1 MSSTLAM
8 RKIEM
13 VDLKAQYQKIKTEID
28 RSIQD
33 VVDSAA
39 FIGGKPIQDFARE
52 FESYLSVKHV
62 IPCANG
68 TDALQIAMM
77 ALDLQPGDEVICP
90 SFTYFATVE
99 VIALLK
105 LSPVFI
111 DVNPQTFNIEVNEVE
126 KAITSKTKAVV
137 PVHLY
142 GQSCDM
148 ESLIALGKKHHIP
161 VIEDNAQ
168 ATGGEYKFSNDVLKK
183 TGTMT
188 EVGTTS
194 FFPSKNLGCYGDGGA
209 LMTNDDE
216 LAEKLKM
223 IANHGQ
229 RTRYYH
235 ELIGVNSRLDTIQAA
250 ILKVK
255 LKHLDEYISARRS
268 AADFYDR
275 AFANHPKIKTPFR
288 SANVKHVFHQYTLTV
303 EEKRNELVEFLKLK
317 NIPAMIYYPVLCH
330 AQKAFEG
337 KGRMSGDLKNSF
349 WLSDR
354 VVSLPMHT
362 ELDEEQL
369 NYIAESVLDFY
380 S

>member
-1 MSSTLAM
+1 M

-28 RSIQD
+28 YSIQE

-52 FESYLSVKHV
+52 FENYLGVKHV

-111 DVNPQTFNIEVNEVE
+111 DVNSQTFNIEASEVE
-126 KAITSKTKAVV
+126 KAITSKTKAIV

-161 VIEDNAQ
+161 IIEDNAQ
-168 ATGGEYKFSNDVLKK
+168 ATGGEYKFSNGEVKK

-209 LMTNDDE
+209 LMTNDDAF
-216 LAEKLKM
+216 AEKLKM

-235 ELIGVNSRLDTIQAA
+235 DLIGVNSRLDTIQAA
-250 ILKVK
+250 ILRVK
-255 LKHLDEYISARRS
+255 LKHLDEYISARRN

-275 AFANHPKIKTPFR
+275 AFSNHPKIKTPFR
-288 SANVKHVFHQYTLTV
+288 SVNVKHVFHQYTLIV
-303 EEKRNELVEFLKLK
+303 EEKRNELVEFLKQK

-337 KGRMSGDLKNSF
+337 KGRISGDLKNSF

-362 ELDEEQL
+362 ELDDEQL
-369 NYIAESVLDFY
+369 NYITESVLDFY

>member
-1 MSSTLAM
+1 MTTATM

-13 VDLKAQYQKIKTEID
+13 VDLKAQYRKIKPEID
-28 RSIQD
+28 RAIQD

-52 FESYLSVKHV
+52 LEAYLDVKHV

-68 TDALQIAMM
+68 TDALQISMM

-105 LSPVFI
+105 LTPVFI
-111 DVNPQTFNIEVNEVE
+111 DVNPDTFNVEASEIE
-126 KAITSKTKAVV
+126 KAISPKTKAIV

-142 GQSCDM
+142 GQSCEL
-148 ESLIALGKKHHIP
+148 ESLIALGKKYKIP

-168 ATGGEYKFSNDVLKK
+168 AIGGEFTFADGKKKK
-183 TGTMT
+183 TGSIAEIGSTA
-188 EVGTTS
+188 

-209 LMTNDDE
+209 MMTNDDV

-229 RTRYYH
+229 RVRYYH
-235 ELIGVNSRLDTIQAA
+235 DLIGINSRLDTIQAA
-250 ILKVK
+250 VLGVK

-268 AADFYDR
+268 AADYYDQ
-275 AFANHPKIKTPFR
+275 AFANHPKIKIPFR
-288 SANVKHVFHQYTLTV
+288 AKYSKHVFHQYTLIV
-303 EEKRNELVEFLKLK
+303 EERRNELVEHLKSHD
-317 NIPAMIYYPVLCH
+317 IPAMIYYPVACDQ
-330 AQKAFEG
+330 QKAFEG
-337 KGRMSGDLKNSF
+337 KGRIVGDLKNTR

-362 ELDEEQL
+362 ELDSDQL
-369 NYIAESVLDFY
+369 AHITRIVLDFY
-380 S
+380 K